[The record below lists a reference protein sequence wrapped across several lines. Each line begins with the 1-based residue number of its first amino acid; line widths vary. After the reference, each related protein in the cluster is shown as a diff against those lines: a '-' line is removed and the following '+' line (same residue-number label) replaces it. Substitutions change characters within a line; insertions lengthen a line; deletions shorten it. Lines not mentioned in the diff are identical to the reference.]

1 MQILISCAKTM
12 GYVEADVPFTSVPA
26 FADDAATTVHQL
38 AAMSADELKVALHTT
53 PKIAAENVLRFGH
66 FFDEAN
72 AAHPALLAYTG
83 IVFKQISPERFSRE
97 DFDYAQKHLFIT
109 SFLYGLLRPLDEIRP
124 YRLEGNVHL
133 PDEEGPTR
141 FEHWQPLLT
150 DKLIEA
156 IKADDGVLVNLAS
169 SEMKRLFDWK
179 RVCKE
184 VKVVTPEF
192 KVMQE
197 GRWRTIVVYTKMCR
211 GQMTRFI
218 INNHPVSIEELNQF
232 EADIDG
238 VAAVMELK

>member
-12 GYVEADVPFTSVPA
+12 GQIEGNIPFTTQPA
-26 FADDAATTVHQL
+26 FLDDAVATVHQL
-38 AAMSADELKVALHTT
+38 ATMSADDLQVALHTT
-53 PKIAAENVLRFGH
+53 PKIAAENMLRYGR

-72 AAHPALLAYTG
+72 TAYPALLAYTG
-83 IVFKQISPERFSRE
+83 IVFKQISPECFSSE
-97 DFDYAQKHLFIT
+97 DMEYAQRHLFIT

-124 YRLEGNVHL
+124 YRLEGNVRL
-133 PDEEGPTR
+133 PDEDGPTR

-150 DKLIEA
+150 DALIEA
-156 IKADDGVLVNLAS
+156 VKADDGILVNLAS

-197 GRWRTIVVYTKMCR
+197 GKWRTIVVYTKMCR
-211 GQMTRFI
+211 GQMTGFML
-218 INNHPVSIEELNQF
+218 NNHPLTVEELNQF
-232 EADIDG
+232 EANIEG

>member
-12 GYVEADVPFTSVPA
+12 GQIEGNIPFTSQPA
-26 FADDAATTVHQL
+26 FLDDAAATVHQL
-38 AAMSADELKVALHTT
+38 ATMSADDLKVALHTT
-53 PKIAAENVLRFGH
+53 PKIAAENALRFDH

-72 AAHPALLAYTG
+72 AAYPALFAYTG
-83 IVFKQISPERFSRE
+83 IVFKQIAPERFIQE
-97 DFDYAQKHLFIT
+97 DVEYAQQHLFIT

-124 YRLEGNVHL
+124 YRLEGNVRL
-133 PDEEGPTR
+133 PDEDGPTR

-150 DKLIEA
+150 DMLIDA
-156 IKADDGVLVNLAS
+156 VKADDGVLVNLAS

-197 GRWRTIVVYTKMCR
+197 GRWRTIVIYTKMCR

-218 INNHPVSIEELNQF
+218 LNNHPVSVDELNQF
-232 EADIDG
+232 EADIEG